1 MDIATAFYEDVP
13 INPNDERYK
22 ERMAQVNEILEKLT
36 SAEGGVQPTWR
47 VVKVE
52 PIPQISPREVRW
64 RVGPIVNEI
73 QASFVANRM
82 HEQVFNEVFEPIPG
96 KKGAHFTVWDRGMA
110 AGVVKVEGVPVAA
123 GIGAELNKTLTE
135 SNEGRFKGRW
145 TGERPPM
152 RVSQNNKLRICNIKL
167 EVYSWEIA
175 EEMVKKGL
183 RIGEKNHKVEVWGKA
198 PRKAR
203 PGTGR
208 LPPSPKPTQTTNKR
222 QTAWT
227 PPRRSNRCFRC
238 GREGHYIAQCP
249 ILNRE

>member
-1 MDIATAFYEDVP
+1 M
-13 INPNDERYK
+13 
-22 ERMAQVNEILEKLT
+22 
-36 SAEGGVQPTWR
+36 
-47 VVKVE
+47 
-52 PIPQISPREVRW
+52 
-64 RVGPIVNEI
+64 GPIVNET

-82 HEQVFNEVFEPIPG
+82 HEQVFSEVFEPIPG
-96 KKGAHFTVWDRGMA
+96 KKGAYFMVWDRGMV

-152 RVSQNNKLRICNIKL
+152 RVSQNNQLETCNIKL

-175 EEMVKKGL
+175 EEMLKKGL

-203 PGTGR
+203 PRTGH
-208 LPPSPKPTQTTNKR
+208 LPPSSKSTQTTNKR
-222 QTAWT
+222 QTAWM

-238 GREGHYIAQCP
+238 GREGHYIAQ
-249 ILNRE
+249 